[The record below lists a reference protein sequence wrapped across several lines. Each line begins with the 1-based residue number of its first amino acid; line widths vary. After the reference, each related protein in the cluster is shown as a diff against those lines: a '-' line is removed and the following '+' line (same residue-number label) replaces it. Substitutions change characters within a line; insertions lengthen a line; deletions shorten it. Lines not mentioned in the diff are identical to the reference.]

1 MSQVRLAVLPYIHVN
16 VFISISHSFSQFFS
30 KVIMTNDESTSIKL
44 RKFHLTLKLNKSESA
59 STDNLRSFKNGSGQ
73 ESTSL
78 PPTPVVSTEL
88 PSSVIKVS
96 DLRPYLYVIS
106 GVDQRWM

>member
-1 MSQVRLAVLPYIHVN
+1 
-16 VFISISHSFSQFFS
+16 
-30 KVIMTNDESTSIKL
+30 MTNDESTSIKL

-59 STDNLRSFKNGSGQ
+59 ASNTDSNLRSLKYGSGQ

-88 PSSVIKVS
+88 PPSVVIVS
-96 DLRPYLYVIS
+96 DLYDPYLYVIS
-106 GVDQRWM
+106 GS